1 MLYAQTSNKDCC
13 DLVWPRSIFMF
24 FWGWKI
30 RLPSRRVNGNVL
42 LVMSVLCCPP
52 RPRSLSPHPILMAC
66 VLLQG
71 SLVFVACC
79 RNVFAS
85 ISLLHDLT
93 LRPVFTPTNFNIKPS
108 HQAAF
113 TPAWPQKHRQLM
125 AAWPFGGRMPAGLP
139 EAIK

>member
-1 MLYAQTSNKDCC
+1 MLRLQTRIVAIWCGHGLFSC
-13 DLVWPRSIFMF
+13 F
-24 FWGWKI
+24 FGGWKI
-30 RLPSRRVNGNVL
+30 RLPCRRVNGNVL

-52 RPRSLSPHPILMAC
+52 RPRSLCPHPILMAC

-93 LRPVFTPTNFNIKPS
+93 LRPVLTPTNFNIKPS

-125 AAWPFGGRMPAGLP
+125 AAWPFGWEDAGGI
-139 EAIK
+139 AGGH